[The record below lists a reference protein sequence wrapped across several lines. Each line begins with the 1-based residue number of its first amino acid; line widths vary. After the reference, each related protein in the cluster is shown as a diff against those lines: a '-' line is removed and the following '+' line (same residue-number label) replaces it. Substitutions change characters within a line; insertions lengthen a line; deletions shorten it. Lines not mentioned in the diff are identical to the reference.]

1 MTTIDES
8 STDNRAQPSRVR
20 FTLDRIRRFTCPPD
34 KSQAFLR
41 DLIAPG
47 LGIRATA
54 GSKSYI
60 FQSKLK
66 DGRTVRTTI
75 GDWHT
80 LDIDQAREAARQ
92 LQVIVDQGKDPR
104 QEKRKQT
111 AEAVAQLERD
121 RQVQAP
127 ALEAWAH
134 YIHARRH
141 QWGEAHE
148 ASHEDAA
155 KNGGEPRP
163 RGRKGTIEPGILH
176 ALLLRPLNQIDGP
189 TVQAWLKV
197 EAARRPTRA
206 RLAYSLLRA
215 FLNWCAEV
223 PEYREHAHPDA
234 CASKAVRQEV
244 PKKRARKDALLREQL
259 PAWFAQVRELHNP
272 VVSAYFQGLLLTGAR
287 PGELCLLRWDEVDF
301 QWCSLTLRDKVEGDR
316 TIPLTP
322 YFAALLR
329 ELKARNE
336 TPPPRPSRLPTAPPT
351 EPDTAEPWKPSPWV
365 FSSVRSATGWLQDPT
380 IQHKRA
386 CARAAIEGLTLHG
399 LRRSF
404 GSLAEWTETPAGVV
418 AQIMG
423 HKPSATAEK
432 HYRVRPV
439 DMLRMW
445 HSKVEAWILEQAGI
459 EQPAETQAPALRI
472 AKP

>member
-1 MTTIDES
+1 MTAINEP

-20 FTLDRIRRFTCPPD
+20 LTLDRIRRFTCPPD
-34 KSQAFLR
+34 RPQAFLR

-47 LGIRATA
+47 LGIRATT

-66 DGRTVRTTI
+66 DGRTVRITI

-121 RQVQAP
+121 RLTQAP

-141 QWGEAHE
+141 HWGEAHI
-148 ASHEDAA
+148 ACHEDAA
-155 KNGGEPRP
+155 KPGGEPRP
-163 RGRKGTIEPGILH
+163 RGRKGLTQPGILR
-176 ALLLRPLNQIDGP
+176 ALLEQPLSQLKAPGIE
-189 TVQAWLKV
+189 AWMKA
-197 EAARRPTRA
+197 EAAVRPTRA
-206 RLAYSLLRA
+206 RLAYSILRA
-215 FLNWCAEV
+215 FLNWCAETA
-223 PEYREHAHPDA
+223 EYRDQADPTA
-234 CASKAVRQEV
+234 CTTKAVQQEL
-244 PKKRARKDALLREQL
+244 PKKKARKDALLREQL
-259 PAWFAQVRELHNP
+259 EAWFREVRRLHSP
-272 VVSAYFQGLLLTGAR
+272 VVAAYLQGILLTGAR
-287 PGELCLLRWDEVDF
+287 PGELCILKWEDVDF
-301 QWCSLTLRDKVEGDR
+301 QWSRLTLRDKVEGDR

-329 ELKARNE
+329 DLKSKPQ
-336 TPPPRPSRLPTAPPT
+336 TPPRQPARLRKGQQEEAA
-351 EPDTAEPWKPSPWV
+351 TAEPWQPSPWV
-365 FSSVRSATGWLQDPT
+365 FSSSQSATGWLQDPSN
-380 IQHKRA
+380 QHKQACRRA
-386 CARAAIEGLTLHG
+386 GIEHLTLHG

-432 HYRVRPV
+432 HYRVRPL
-439 DMLRMW
+439 DLLRMW
-445 HSKVEAWILEQAGI
+445 HSKIEAWMLEQAGMA
-459 EQPAETQAPALRI
+459 QPAEQTPALR
-472 AKP
+472 AVPA